1 MNVDGFGSNV
11 LGSLAVVFSL
21 AAAWLCKN
29 KLKHSKCA
37 FHVPCL
43 DIETRED
50 DQSRRSI
57 RLDIIQE
64 LKREGV
70 IPKPQISAP
79 SSPSVEIVNLK
90 VDDAGT
96 LV

>member
-57 RLDIIQE
+57 RLDIIKE
-64 LKREGV
+64 LRRDGV
-70 IPKPQISAP
+70 IPKSVRAP
-79 SSPSVEIVNLK
+79 SSPSVEIVDLK
-90 VDDAGT
+90 VDGGN